1 MIAQVIVD
9 VAARQTDRVFEY
21 HVPSDIEKEIKVGS
35 RVVVPFGPRKV
46 QGFVV
51 GLSETSNFK
60 GKMKDLLVVV
70 DEMPPLTPELV
81 KLSAD
86 LAQNIY
92 SYRIKILQAMLPW
105 VMRAGYRKL
114 LLPTSSEA
122 KKMPFFQ
129 GDPIDLNKITDST
142 QIKKISTLLKNDD
155 AKIEYVVD
163 NKAKKKKENQYSL
176 ALAPEEYTKIYNT
189 LRQNAVKQKQLLM
202 DIVEHT
208 DDYPKT
214 QKDLETELDLTA
226 AVLNSA
232 VKKGWLKKKAVEF
245 YRDPLAGFK
254 DDEKP
259 APIKLNDKQ
268 QHALDE
274 IAKAIDEKKAET
286 FLLEGITGSGK
297 TEVYLHA
304 ISKALAQGRTA
315 LMLVPEISLTPQM
328 VRQVK
333 ARFGQEVAV
342 LHSALSEGEKYDEWR
357 RIRRGETKVVV
368 GARSAV
374 FAPLKNIG
382 LIVIDEEHES
392 SYKQESDPRYNARD
406 VAIWR
411 SKYHHCPLVL
421 GSATPSLG
429 SRARAQKNVYHLL
442 RLTKRANNK
451 KLPKVRLI
459 DLKHVQFAGGQ
470 FDLSLEL
477 VDAIKKRLE
486 KKEQIILMLNR
497 RGFAN
502 FMLCRECG
510 FVLKCPNCDVS
521 LNLHKDTNCM
531 QCHYCGHTEP
541 IPTRCPNCQSSQIRF
556 LGTGTQKVQEELEE
570 LLPGARILRMD
581 VDTTRR
587 KGSYKRILDAFGNHE
602 ADILLGTQ
610 MIAKGLDFPNVTL
623 VGVIN
628 ADTGLW
634 LSDYNA
640 SEKTF
645 ELLTQVAGRAGR
657 AEKEG
662 EVLIQ
667 TYNPEHYAIQLAQT
681 QDYERFYGYEMNVR
695 HAGNYPP
702 YFFTVLISIAA
713 KKEQNA
719 AREAFKIK
727 RYLTKQLHAETII
740 LGPTPSAISRV
751 KNQYYYQ
758 ILVKYKKEP
767 NLNKLL
773 HHVQDS
779 AQEAKKYG
787 LSIFIDNEPE
797 RIM

>member
-9 VAARQTDRVFEY
+9 IAAKQTDRIFEY
-21 HVPSDIEKEIKVGS
+21 HIPDELGGVEIGS
-35 RVVVPFGPRKV
+35 RVFVPFGPRKL

-51 GLSETSNFK
+51 GLSEKSKYK
-60 GKMKDLLVVV
+60 GKLKDLLLVV

-86 LAQNIY
+86 LANHVF
-92 SYRIKILQAMLPW
+92 SYRITILKAMLPR
-105 VMRAGYRKL
+105 VMRANYRKIL
-114 LLPTSSEA
+114 TPVSAKA
-122 KKMPFFQ
+122 KKMPLFQ
-129 GDPIDLNKITDST
+129 GDPVDLSDITDVKQVT
-142 QIKKISTLLKNDD
+142 FVRKLLRNAD
-155 AKIEYVVD
+155 AKIEYLVE
-163 NKAKKKKENQYSL
+163 NRAKVKTQNQYL
-176 ALAPEEYTKIYNT
+176 LTEDKAEYVKIYNA

-202 DIVEHT
+202 DIIENYQQ
-208 DDYPKT
+208 YPKF
-214 QKDLETELDLTA
+214 QDNLERDAQVNTSTLT
-226 AVLNSA
+226 SA
-232 VKKGWLKKKAVEF
+232 VKKGWFKKKAVEV
-245 YRDPLAGFK
+245 YRDPLSGFNGDPK
-254 DDEKP
+254 KK
-259 APIKLNDKQ
+259 AITLNDQ
-268 QHALDE
+268 QQNALNE
-274 IAKAIDEKKAET
+274 ITPAINERKAQI

-304 ISKALAQGRTA
+304 ISKALKQGRNA

-333 ARFGQEVAV
+333 ARFGEQVAV
-342 LHSALSEGEKYDEWR
+342 LHSGLSEGELYDEWR
-357 RIRRGETKVVV
+357 RIRRGEVRVVV

-374 FAPLKNIG
+374 FAPLTNIG

-392 SYKQESDPRYNARD
+392 SYKQEDNPRYHARD

-411 SKYHHCPLVL
+411 SKYNHCPLVL
-421 GSATPSLG
+421 GSATPSLD
-429 SRARAQKNVYHLL
+429 SRARAQKGVYKLL

-451 KLPKVRLI
+451 KLPEVKLI
-459 DLKHVQFAGGQ
+459 DLKHVQFAGSQ
-470 FDLSLEL
+470 FDLSVEL
-477 VDAIKKRLE
+477 VDAIKESLA
-486 KKEQIILMLNR
+486 KKEQVILMLNR

-510 FVLKCPNCDVS
+510 YVMKCPNCDLS
-521 LNLHKDTNCM
+521 LTMHKDTGEM
-531 QCHYCGHTEP
+531 QCHYCGYTEP
-541 IPTRCPNCQSSQIRF
+541 IPKCCPNCHSSQIRF
-556 LGTGTQKVQEELEE
+556 LGTGTQKVQEEL
-570 LLPGARILRMD
+570 LQLIPTAKVLRMD

-634 LSDYNA
+634 LPDYNA
-640 SEKTF
+640 SERTF

-657 AEKEG
+657 AEKTG
-662 EVLIQ
+662 KVLIQ
-667 TYNPEHYAIQLAQT
+667 TYNPEHYAIKLAQT
-681 QDYERFYGYEMNVR
+681 QDYERFYGYEMRVR

-702 YFFTVLISIAA
+702 YFYTVLISVAS

-719 AREAFKIK
+719 AREAFTIK
-727 RYLTKQLHAETII
+727 RRLQQNLHASTII
-740 LGPTPSAISRV
+740 LGPTPSAIARL

-758 ILVKYKKEP
+758 ILVKYKSED

-773 HHVQDS
+773 HQIQDS
-779 AQEAKKYG
+779 AQEIKKYG
-787 LSIFIDNEPE
+787 LNVYIDNEPE

>member
-9 VAARQTDRVFEY
+9 IAAKQTDRIFEY
-21 HVPSDIEKEIKVGS
+21 HIPDELGGVEIGS
-35 RVVVPFGPRKV
+35 RVFVPFGPRKL

-51 GLSETSNFK
+51 GLSEKSKYK
-60 GKMKDLLVVV
+60 GKLKDLLLVV

-86 LAQNIY
+86 LANHVF
-92 SYRIKILQAMLPW
+92 SYRITILKAMLPR
-105 VMRAGYRKL
+105 VMRANYRKIL
-114 LLPTSSEA
+114 TPVSAKA
-122 KKMPFFQ
+122 KKMPLFQ
-129 GDPIDLNKITDST
+129 GDPVDLSDLTDVK
-142 QIKKISTLLKNDD
+142 QIAFVRKLLRNDD
-155 AKIEYVVD
+155 AKIEYLVE
-163 NKAKKKKENQYSL
+163 NRAKVKTQNQYL
-176 ALAPEEYTKIYNT
+176 LTEDKAEYVKIYNA

-202 DIVEHT
+202 DIIENYQK
-208 DDYPKT
+208 YPKF
-214 QKDLETELDLTA
+214 QDSLEKDAQVNTSTLT
-226 AVLNSA
+226 SA
-232 VKKGWLKKKAVEF
+232 VKKGWLKKRTVEV
-245 YRDPLAGFK
+245 YRDPLSGFNGDPK
-254 DDEKP
+254 KK
-259 APIKLNDKQ
+259 AITLNDQ
-268 QHALDE
+268 QQNALNE
-274 IAKAIDEKKAET
+274 ITLVINERKAQI

-304 ISKALAQGRTA
+304 ISKALKQGRNA

-333 ARFGQEVAV
+333 ARFGEQVAV
-342 LHSALSEGEKYDEWR
+342 LHSGLSEGELYDEWR
-357 RIRRGETKVVV
+357 RIRRGEVRVVV

-374 FAPLKNIG
+374 FAPLTNIG

-392 SYKQESDPRYNARD
+392 SYKQEDNPRYHARD

-411 SKYHHCPLVL
+411 SKYNHCPLVL
-421 GSATPSLG
+421 GSATPSLD
-429 SRARAQKNVYHLL
+429 SRARAQKGVYKLL

-451 KLPKVRLI
+451 KLPEVKLI
-459 DLKHVQFAGGQ
+459 DLKHVQFAGSQ
-470 FDLSLEL
+470 FDLSVEL
-477 VDAIKKRLE
+477 VDAIKESLA
-486 KKEQIILMLNR
+486 KKEQVILMLNR

-510 FVLKCPNCDVS
+510 YVMKCPNCDLS
-521 LNLHKDTNCM
+521 LTMHKDTGEM
-531 QCHYCGHTEP
+531 QCHYCGYTEP
-541 IPTRCPNCQSSQIRF
+541 IPKCCPNCHSSQIRF
-556 LGTGTQKVQEELEE
+556 LGTGTQKVQEEL
-570 LLPGARILRMD
+570 LQLIPTAKVLRMD

-634 LSDYNA
+634 VPDYNA
-640 SEKTF
+640 SERTF

-657 AEKEG
+657 AEKTG
-662 EVLIQ
+662 KVLIQ
-667 TYNPEHYAIQLAQT
+667 TYNPEHYAIKLAQT
-681 QDYERFYGYEMNVR
+681 QDYERFYGYEMRVR

-702 YFFTVLISIAA
+702 YFYTVLISVAS

-719 AREAFKIK
+719 AREAFTIK
-727 RYLTKQLHAETII
+727 RRLQQNLHASTII
-740 LGPTPSAISRV
+740 LGPTPSAIARL

-758 ILVKYKKEP
+758 ILVKYKSED

-773 HHVQDS
+773 HQIQDS
-779 AQEAKKYG
+779 AQEIKKYG
-787 LSIFIDNEPE
+787 LNVYIDNEPE

>member
-142 QIKKISTLLKNDD
+142 QIKKIRTLLKNDD

-163 NKAKKKKENQYSL
+163 NKAKKKKENQYAL
-176 ALAPEEYTKIYNT
+176 ALVPEEYTKIYNT

-232 VKKGWLKKKAVEF
+232 VKKGWLKKKAVEV